1 MHIWDVL
8 VEIPHNPQL
17 PSLHGMNII
26 LKVRKLKKKKNIK
39 NEYYTTVQHTAVGR
53 EEPLA
58 FSIHRFKLEVELSL
72 SPRENC
78 EGGEKSCKIEQP
90 KVK

>member
-17 PSLHGMNII
+17 PSLHRMNII
-26 LKVRKLKKKKNIK
+26 LKVRQLKKLNIK
-39 NEYYTTVQHTAVGR
+39 NEYYTKVLHTAVGR
-53 EEPLA
+53 EGPLA
-58 FSIHRFKLEVELSL
+58 FTIHRFKLEVELFL
-72 SPRENC
+72 IPRENR
-78 EGGEKSCKIEQP
+78 EGGKKSCKIEQP